1 MDGYAAGQALRAQR
15 LQMEQME
22 AMQRQQRLQ
31 IEQME
36 AMQRQQRLL
45 DAQAE
50 EIQRLRAQKQPTE
63 KVPE

>member
-1 MDGYAAGQALRAQR
+1 
-15 LQMEQME
+15 MEQME

-50 EIQRLRAQKQPTE
+50 EIQRLRAQKQPSE
-63 KVPE
+63 KVSE